1 MKTLY
6 ILIATCAVCLGTLS
20 GCKQKEGKSTRP
32 ITPPKYEGKVDY
44 SVAPTHI
51 DLESA
56 LDGEKQPL
64 KLSQIASEID
74 YYIVGDGMEGI
85 PRRSRYGR
93 FVSIL
98 RSASHLITGK

>member
-20 GCKQKEGKSTRP
+20 SCKQKEGKSIRS

-44 SVAPTHI
+44 AVVPTYI

-56 LDGEKQPL
+56 LNGEKQPL
-64 KLSQIASEID
+64 KLSQIASEIE
-74 YYIVGDGMEGI
+74 YHIVGDANYTVTQAI
-85 PRRSRYGR
+85 ALS
-93 FVSIL
+93 
-98 RSASHLITGK
+98 LIHI